1 MSETSLNILHTF
13 ADASVDM
20 PHPHRVRTFMF
31 KLLSRLGDRE
41 YLSTLTMLLLRKI
54 EAKPKK
60 AQTRHVK
67 VRGIFAF
74 ILFYFIYFC

>member
-20 PHPHRVRTFMF
+20 PHPHRVKTFMF
-31 KLLSRLGDRE
+31 KLLMRLGDRE

-54 EAKPKK
+54 DTNKPKK
-60 AQTRHVK
+60 VQTRHSQVN
-67 VRGIFAF
+67 RN
-74 ILFYFIYFC
+74 LFNTCQMG